1 MRTFALLFAF
11 ISLVLLAQF
20 VLYLV
25 LGSGDPV
32 IAAFIFA
39 SFLGCLVPAL
49 LLLKPFELPAELK
62 RRREERR
69 RRLAGR
75 MEKRSHNKNDER

>member
-39 SFLGCLVPAL
+39 AFLACLVPAL

-62 RRREERR
+62 RRREQRR
-69 RRLAGR
+69 RELAGR
-75 MEKRSHNKNDER
+75 MEKRSREKDED